1 MDEGVIAI
9 IVALLSGA
17 VAVGSTVY
25 TKSVDA
31 RVSAQ
36 ERAETKAETLDALMS
51 RYREPLV
58 QTAFD
63 LQSRIWN
70 IIEGEFLQTYYFSE
84 RREQGD
90 YARDN
95 TLYVFAEYLGWSEI
109 LRREVQFLDLG
120 DEQRNREWN
129 KLRDAVRR
137 TLLTDDHP
145 PPFRVFNGQQRAI
158 GELML
163 CPSSDANG
171 RQACLGY
178 AAFTQRLQKP
188 EFATWFAGLRED
200 LDLIAREPEVH
211 EDRLRA
217 LQAALMDLIDF
228 LDPSGARLPIRDLQR
243 LEPTRPAP
251 RSTDSGGP
259 HGPSPGDRTPRQQLG
274 HRG

>member
-9 IVALLSGA
+9 TVAVLSGV
-17 VAVGSTVY
+17 VAVGNTVY
-25 TKSVDA
+25 TKRVDA

-36 ERAETKAETLDALMS
+36 ERAETKAETLEAGMS
-51 RYREPLV
+51 RYREPLL

-70 IIEGEFLQTYYFSE
+70 IVEGDFLETYYFSE
-84 RREQGD
+84 RGEQRD

-95 TLYVFAEYLGWSEI
+95 TLYVLAEYLGWSEI

-120 DEQRNREWN
+120 DEQRNREFN

-163 CPSSDANG
+163 CPSSADG
-171 RQACLGY
+171 ERRQECLGY
-178 AAFTQRLQKP
+178 AAFTERLQKP
-188 EFATWFAGLRED
+188 EFATWFTGPRED
-200 LDLIAREPEVH
+200 LDLIAREPELH

-217 LQAALMDLIDF
+217 LQAALIDLINF
-228 LDPSGARLPIRDLQR
+228 LDPSGARLPIRDLKK
-243 LEPTRPAP
+243 LAPTVRAADEAQARHPA
-251 RSTDSGGP
+251 
-259 HGPSPGDRTPRQQLG
+259 
-274 HRG
+274 

>member
-1 MDEGVIAI
+1 MDEAVIAI
-9 IVALLSGA
+9 TVALVSGA
-17 VAVGSTVY
+17 VAVGNTVY
-25 TKSVDA
+25 TKSVDRRVKA
-31 RVSAQ
+31 R

-51 RYREPLV
+51 RYREPLL

-70 IIEGEFLQTYYFSE
+70 IIEGEFLDTYYFSE
-84 RREQGD
+84 RRDQGD

-129 KLRDAVRR
+129 DLRDAVRR

-163 CPSSDANG
+163 CPSSDADG

-178 AAFTQRLQKP
+178 AAFTSRLQKP
-188 EFATWFAGLRED
+188 EFATWFTSLRED
-200 LDLIAREPEVH
+200 LDLIAREPELH
-211 EDRLRA
+211 EERLRA
-217 LQAALMDLIDF
+217 LQAALIDLIDF
-228 LDPSGARLPIRDLQR
+228 LDQSGARLPIRDLQK
-243 LEPTRPAP
+243 LDPARPAP
-251 RSTDSGGP
+251 RGA
-259 HGPSPGDRTPRQQLG
+259 RQ
-274 HRG
+274 HS